1 MNDVLK
7 HILVKIDVA
16 VELYKNNPDVSEGR
30 VIGML
35 KKCAIELLAELERQD
50 LPEIKFD

>member
-7 HILVKIDVA
+7 HIIIKIDVA
-16 VELYKNNPDVSEGR
+16 VELYKNNPDASEGR

-50 LPEIKFD
+50 LPEIKAE

>member
-16 VELYKNNPDVSEGR
+16 VELYKNNPDASGGR